1 MGKSP
6 ETILLTGRL
15 VAAVKLNKGKEFEE
29 TADVLRKLGAEEIIA
44 GDVYVEDHLKY
55 MERLGEEVGA
65 KLVESLWGIDPEELL
80 HEEIAS
86 GIRTLVVGCEYS
98 MSNWLGREIS
108 SESVENF
115 LRDAKRGGS
124 TTLSSSPDQCTEPRF
139 HIQNPWLRITTVTKF

>member
-1 MGKSP
+1 MGKSL
-6 ETILLTGRL
+6 ETILLTGRP

-86 GIRTLVVGCEYS
+86 RIRTLVVGCEYS

-115 LRDAKRGGS
+115 LRDAKRGGRVPHS
-124 TTLSSSPDQCTEPRF
+124 RHLRTNAQSPAFIFKIPG
-139 HIQNPWLRITTVTKF
+139 

>member
-1 MGKSP
+1 MGKSL

-98 MSNWLGREIS
+98 MTIGLAER
-108 SESVENF
+108 
-115 LRDAKRGGS
+115 
-124 TTLSSSPDQCTEPRF
+124 
-139 HIQNPWLRITTVTKF
+139 